1 MSFRHITDAIKIW
14 CRRVLC
20 SPNSV
25 RVAPNEESQI
35 LAGVS
40 VRSGDRKLTEPSE
53 GLIRRVRKTPRN
65 MYGPVHD
72 ELMGCFRAP
81 AAAFEPRFPD
91 PQKPH
96 RPVDEALSV
105 NVKSLLRTAGLP
117 LTWGLEPRK
126 QYAARITVAIAL
138 PTIWKLFTILCQR
151 RLLYLQIPTMALFV
165 ALWSCMRVIKTNM
178 SGF

>member
-1 MSFRHITDAIKIW
+1 M
-14 CRRVLC
+14 
-20 SPNSV
+20 
-25 RVAPNEESQI
+25 RVAPNEELQI

-105 NVKSLLRTAGLP
+105 NVESSLRTAGLP

-126 QYAARITVAIAL
+126 QYAARITVGDCIANDLEAFHNPL
-138 PTIWKLFTILCQR
+138 PATPSLPANPHHGLIRGLVELHASDQDQYERVLDALAKVSTIVPDQSAT
-151 RLLYLQIPTMALFV
+151 
-165 ALWSCMRVIKTNM
+165 S
-178 SGF
+178 